1 MRSAQQGVDIAA
13 TLNPTEHTPQ
23 DTTSSPKMSSQLSAN
38 MRDTTDLFIKG
49 WEAWSVEPVM
59 AIWAPECIIVQSPKS
74 LNIPVRN
81 ADEFR
86 AYFTSIESRLSG
98 CNVVVI

>member
-1 MRSAQQGVDIAA
+1 
-13 TLNPTEHTPQ
+13 
-23 DTTSSPKMSSQLSAN
+23 MSSQLSAN

-81 ADEFR
+81 TDEFR
-86 AYFTSIESRLSG
+86 AYFASIESRLSN
-98 CNVVVI
+98 CNVVVTWSPQQHK

>member
-1 MRSAQQGVDIAA
+1 
-13 TLNPTEHTPQ
+13 
-23 DTTSSPKMSSQLSAN
+23 MSSQLAAT

-59 AIWAPECIIVQSPKS
+59 AIWAPECVMVQVPKS

-81 ADEFR
+81 IDEFR
-86 AYFTSIESRLSG
+86 AYFASIQARLSG
-98 CNVVVI
+98 CKVVLT